1 MFDTARLICFGARF
15 AARYLPPTLS
25 FRNYK
30 VVFRWADVAD
40 VLARDGDFRI
50 APVNQKRIEGVM
62 GPFIL
67 GMDRSKELFAQ
78 RVAVYDAM
86 KSADLAPIR
95 HILATEPTEL
105 LAAAAVGGQIDVVNG
120 YARKVAGHVATA
132 LFGISGPSEGDLL
145 RVARAVFHETFLNLG
160 DDEKIR
166 NTGVA
171 AGNELETW
179 IAAER
184 EARLD
189 SGKFGN
195 DVLGRLLEMEQ
206 AKALTGAE
214 VGHVLAGLLEIRATT
229 AAGDDAHA
237 KAELEAYVRNTLAFR
252 GFVDYRRSFEV
263 AGVASEVLD
272 ELENHLNSGAAE
284 VVRPALLRALTRLRK
299 IIEQADDSSGS
310 IGDECQ
316 RAADLYARACRLGE
330 PDPVKL
336 ATWLVKFRADSP
348 GWPNLVLADFVDAF
362 DEQALGTY
370 RRAVA
375 ALDRKLADRDQWGRF
390 EVDAMLLELAD
401 HDGDVDRAVHLLAQ
415 REHPQYGAIVDRLR
429 AAGRTEDAVA
439 WIDRAVADGRVTSHG
454 GGNAYWLSPDDVAE
468 TYQGLGRIEDAVAVL
483 RADFVRQPSVPAYRV
498 LLDFAAGIDRADTE
512 RTWAFDHA
520 RQLASDRFAAG
531 AVLVQLSLSE
541 GDVDAAWL
549 AADRYG
555 PGWAWREL
563 ADRGAEA
570 RPVEAADL
578 YRPQLEND
586 LRHPNTKLYPG
597 IAATLATMAELYER
611 GGRSADFASFIAQIR
626 QDYGRRPSLMKALD
640 AKGL

>member
-1 MFDTARLICFGARF
+1 MPLSETTLLKVAGDLVYARGEDYVRYVRGLRTTDFKAYASIQAKNVYSVELDWSGPLPDGSCTCRHHADGNFCKHLVATGLAAIDTG
-15 AARYLPPTLS
+15 
-25 FRNYK
+25 
-30 VVFRWADVAD
+30 
-40 VLARDGDFRI
+40 
-50 APVNQKRIEGVM
+50 
-62 GPFIL
+62 
-67 GMDRSKELFAQ
+67 
-78 RVAVYDAM
+78 RVAVDDTA
-86 KSADLAPIR
+86 SSTA
-95 HILATEPTEL
+95 E
-105 LAAAAVGGQIDVVNG
+105 AALEAAVQAMDVD
-120 YARKVAGHVATA
+120 
-132 LFGISGPSEGDLL
+132 EL
-145 RVARAVFHETFLNLG
+145 RELVMTLAQR
-160 DDEKIR
+160 DD
-166 NTGVA
+166 GV
-171 AGNELETW
+171 
-179 IAAER
+179 R
-184 EARLD
+184 R
-189 SGKFGN
+189 
-195 DVLGRLLEMEQ
+195 
-206 AKALTGAE
+206 
-214 VGHVLAGLLEIRATT
+214 LLEIRATT
-229 AAGDDAHA
+229 ASGGDTHA
-237 KAELEAYVRNTLAFR
+237 KAELEAYVRNALAFR

-299 IIEQADDSSGS
+299 ITEQADDSSGS

-348 GWPNLVLADFVDAF
+348 GWPNLVLADFVDSF

-375 ALDRKLADRDQWGRF
+375 ALDRKLEDRDQWGRF
-390 EVDAMLLELAD
+390 ESTQCCWSSPMTTATSTGPSTCLLS
-401 HDGDVDRAVHLLAQ
+401 GNTRSTGRSSTGCGQRPQRGCGGMDRSCSC
-415 REHPQYGAIVDRLR
+415 RR
-429 AAGRTEDAVA
+429 
-439 WIDRAVADGRVTSHG
+439 TSHQPRWWQR
-454 GGNAYWLSPDDVAE
+454 YWLSPDDVAK
-468 TYQGLGRIEDAVAVL
+468 TYRGLGRIEDAVAVL
-483 RADFVRQPSVPAYRV
+483 RADFIRQPSVPTYRV
-498 LLDFAAGIDRADTE
+498 LLDFAAGLDRADTE

-520 RQLASDRFAAG
+520 RQLASDRSAAG